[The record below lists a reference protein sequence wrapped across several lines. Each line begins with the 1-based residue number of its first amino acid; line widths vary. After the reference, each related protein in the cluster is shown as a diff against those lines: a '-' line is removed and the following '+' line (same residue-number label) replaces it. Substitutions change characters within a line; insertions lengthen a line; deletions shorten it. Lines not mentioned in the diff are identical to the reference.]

1 MDLNQKMDYSKLN
14 AVELNAISISHQNM
28 GKPKDEAFNS
38 SFPYTTEAILALA
51 EQFTA
56 YPAEHIGGIKIL
68 HDELLTINK
77 HLLQM
82 APKPPSLVPEEAA
95 AMLSNDELIDGL
107 LKHSLVDS
115 LVKTFSYF
123 QEIVAMRINMIEN
136 GALEGEDY
144 GKIN

>member
-1 MDLNQKMDYSKLN
+1 MDLNQPMDYSKLN
-14 AVELNAISISHQNM
+14 PIKLKAISISHQNT
-28 GKPKDEAFNS
+28 GKQHGAFNS
-38 SFPYTTEAILALA
+38 SFPYTTEAILVLA

-56 YPAEHIGGIKIL
+56 YPAEHIGGLKIF

-107 LKHSLVDS
+107 LKHSLVNS
-115 LVKTFSYF
+115 LVNTFSYF